1 MRHPH
6 LVTLTATT
14 FVTWTGQRI
23 TAVALPLV
31 ALDQTGDAWTTG
43 LVGGFAGLPL
53 LTSAWWGRRLR
64 PHLTS
69 GRALAV
75 LLVVQALGLALVPV
89 AAATVG
95 VGAVVLCASGLV
107 TGAASALL
115 APAQRALTADLAEL
129 PGIPPGVGPK
139 ALAWQDLAHRV
150 SMIFAPALGAWLLVV
165 WGTEPLLWCEAAAVA
180 LAAAVML
187 TVPAARTAGAV
198 QDDVVLDDVVFDDVV
213 LDDGGWDD
221 GGQADAGRADAGR
234 ADVGRADVGR
244 ADAGRADA
252 GRADVGRADAGRAD
266 VAPVD
271 VAPAGEAA
279 GTEGGAG
286 VGDGRAAGS
295 DDGSSVRALL
305 RAHPDLAV
313 GLGLAGV
320 GGVTWFG
327 FTLGLALLGAEL
339 GRPGELIAAGM
350 AGYGAAT
357 VGASF
362 VAPLVVDRVPRIPA
376 IVISW
381 VVFGLAYLA
390 LPVAAPDL
398 VAVGLVSAVGGI
410 TMPFGIAALN
420 ALIVDRTTGAERR
433 TAFTA
438 ETVLHAGGASAG
450 LLAGG
455 ALIGAF
461 GAGPVLV
468 VTGLMQVVAALGAV
482 VWLRIRRDTAD
493 PDRDRPASPVRQPG

>member
-64 PHLTS
+64 SRLTS
-69 GRALAV
+69 GRSLALV
-75 LLVVQALGLALVPV
+75 LAIQVLGLVLVPV

-95 VGAVVLCASGLV
+95 VGAVVLCAAGLV
-107 TGAASALL
+107 TGATAAML

-129 PGIPPGVGPK
+129 PGNAPGVGAR
-139 ALAWQDLAHRV
+139 ALAWQDLAHRS
-150 SMIFAPALGAWLLVV
+150 SMIFAPALGAWLLVT
-165 WGTEPLLWCEAAAVA
+165 WGAEPLLWCEAAAVA
-180 LAAAVML
+180 LSAAAML
-187 TVPAARTAGAV
+187 TVPAASTSAAAEPDETV
-198 QDDVVLDDVVFDDVV
+198 P
-213 LDDGGWDD
+213 
-221 GGQADAGRADAGR
+221 AEP
-234 ADVGRADVGR
+234 
-244 ADAGRADA
+244 
-252 GRADVGRADAGRAD
+252 
-266 VAPVD
+266 AP
-271 VAPAGEAA
+271 
-279 GTEGGAG
+279 
-286 VGDGRAAGS
+286 
-295 DDGSSVRALL
+295 SVRAVL

-313 GLGLAGV
+313 GIGLAGI
-320 GGVTWFG
+320 GGITWFA

-339 GRPGELIAAGM
+339 DRPGELIAAGM

-357 VGASF
+357 VGVSF
-362 VAPLVVDRVPRIPA
+362 VVPLVVHRVPRIPA
-376 IVISW
+376 ILVSW
-381 VVFGLAYLA
+381 VMLGVAYLA
-390 LPVAAPDL
+390 LPLAAPNL
-398 VAVGLVSAVGGI
+398 LAVGLVSAVGGL

-438 ETVLHAGGASAG
+438 ETVLHNGGASAG
-450 LLAGG
+450 LLVGG

-461 GAGPVLV
+461 GAGPILV
-468 VTGLMQVVAALGAV
+468 VTGLIQVIAAVAAALWLKSAGSGV
-482 VWLRIRRDTAD
+482 VGSWHRDRSSAGPISMPTAD
-493 PDRDRPASPVRQPG
+493 R

>member
-1 MRHPH
+1 MQGGRLPARGSRPHDDGVRHPH

-64 PHLTS
+64 ARLTS

-75 LLVVQALGLALVPV
+75 LLAVQALGLALVPV

-95 VGAVVLCASGLV
+95 VGAVVLCATGLV
-107 TGAASALL
+107 TGATSALL

-129 PGIPPGVGPK
+129 PGIAPGVGPK

-165 WGTEPLLWCEAAAVA
+165 WGTEPLLWWEAAAVA
-180 LAAAVML
+180 LAAGAML
-187 TVPAARTAGAV
+187 TVPAVPGGEVRSAGPEEDSEQV
-198 QDDVVLDDVVFDDVV
+198 PSLRSVLR
-213 LDDGGWDD
+213 GN
-221 GGQADAGRADAGR
+221 
-234 ADVGRADVGR
+234 
-244 ADAGRADA
+244 
-252 GRADVGRADAGRAD
+252 
-266 VAPVD
+266 P
-271 VAPAGEAA
+271 E
-279 GTEGGAG
+279 
-286 VGDGRAAGS
+286 
-295 DDGSSVRALL
+295 
-305 RAHPDLAV
+305 LAV

-327 FTLGLALLGAEL
+327 FSLGLALLGAEL

-362 VAPLVVDRVPRIPA
+362 VAPLVVDRVPRVPA
-376 IVISW
+376 IVVSW
-381 VVFGLAYLA
+381 VMFGVAYLA
-390 LPVAAPDL
+390 LPAAAPDL
-398 VAVGLVSAVGGI
+398 LAVGLVSAVGGI

-420 ALIVDRTTGAERR
+420 ALIVDRTTGAGRR

-450 LLAGG
+450 LLVGG
-455 ALIGAF
+455 GLIGAF

-468 VTGLMQVVAALGAV
+468 VTGLLQVVAALAAV
-482 VWLRIRRDTAD
+482 AWLRVRRARRVRVSGGTLPPGSSPLPRRRAD
-493 PDRDRPASPVRQPG
+493 AAPSGR

>member
-139 ALAWQDLAHRV
+139 ALAWQDLAHRA

-198 QDDVVLDDVVFDDVV
+198 QDDVVQDDVV
-213 LDDGGWDD
+213 LDDG
-221 GGQADAGRADAGR
+221 
-234 ADVGRADVGR
+234 GR

-252 GRADVGRADAGRAD
+252 GRA
-266 VAPVD
+266 D

-286 VGDGRAAGS
+286 VGDGRTAGS

-350 AGYGAAT
+350 AGYGTAT

-398 VAVGLVSAVGGI
+398 AAVGLVSAVGGI

-482 VWLRIRRDTAD
+482 VWLRTRRDTAD
-493 PDRDRPASPVRQPG
+493 PDRNRPASPVRQPS

>member
-14 FVTWTGQRI
+14 FVTWTGQRV

-64 PHLTS
+64 SRLTS
-69 GRALAV
+69 GRALAA
-75 LLVVQALGLALVPV
+75 LLAVQVVGLVLVPA

-107 TGAASALL
+107 TGATSAML

-129 PGIPPGVGPK
+129 PGNGPDVGAR
-139 ALAWQDLAHRV
+139 ALAWQDLAHRS
-150 SMIFAPALGAWLLVV
+150 SMIFAPALGAWLLVA
-165 WGTEPLLWCEAAAVA
+165 WGAVPLLWCEAAAVA
-180 LAAAVML
+180 LSAAAML
-187 TVPAARTAGAV
+187 TVPAASRVGPVSAV
-198 QDDVVLDDVVFDDVV
+198 
-213 LDDGGWDD
+213 G
-221 GGQADAGRADAGR
+221 
-234 ADVGRADVGR
+234 
-244 ADAGRADA
+244 
-252 GRADVGRADAGRAD
+252 
-266 VAPVD
+266 
-271 VAPAGEAA
+271 PASAVEAA
-279 GTEGGAG
+279 SAVELVETSPGLDKRDQR
-286 VGDGRAAGS
+286 DGLEPAP
-295 DDGSSVRALL
+295 SVRAVL
-305 RAHPDLAV
+305 RAYPDLAV
-313 GLGLAGV
+313 GVLLAGV
-320 GGVTWFG
+320 GGITWFA

-339 GRPGELIAAGM
+339 DRPGELIAAGM

-357 VGASF
+357 VGVSF
-362 VAPLVVDRVPRIPA
+362 VVPLVVHRVPRMPA
-376 IVISW
+376 IVVSW
-381 VVFGLAYLA
+381 VMLGLAYLA

-398 VAVGLVSAVGGI
+398 LAVALVSAVGGL

-438 ETVLHAGGASAG
+438 ETVLHNGGASAG
-450 LLAGG
+450 LLVGG

-468 VTGLMQVVAALGAV
+468 IAGMMQVVAAIAAV
-482 VWLRIRRDTAD
+482 LWLRARRHGNESSNGLTSVHDD
-493 PDRDRPASPVRQPG
+493 GPARAPTR

>member
-1 MRHPH
+1 VRHPH
-6 LVTLTATT
+6 LLTLTVTT

-64 PHLTS
+64 SRLTS

-75 LLVVQALGLALVPV
+75 VLGVQVLGLVLVP
-89 AAATVG
+89 AAATTVG

-107 TGAASALL
+107 TGATSAML

-129 PGIPPGVGPK
+129 PGNAPGVGAK
-139 ALAWQDLAHRV
+139 ALAWQDLAHRS
-150 SMIFAPALGAWLLVV
+150 SMIFAPALGAWLLVA
-165 WGTEPLLWCEAAAVA
+165 WGAEPLLWCEAAAVA
-180 LAAAVML
+180 VSAGAML
-187 TVPAARTAGAV
+187 TVPAVSRVEPAS
-198 QDDVVLDDVVFDDVV
+198 VVELEP
-213 LDDGGWDD
+213 
-221 GGQADAGRADAGR
+221 
-234 ADVGRADVGR
+234 
-244 ADAGRADA
+244 
-252 GRADVGRADAGRAD
+252 
-266 VAPVD
+266 AP
-271 VAPAGEAA
+271 
-279 GTEGGAG
+279 
-286 VGDGRAAGS
+286 
-295 DDGSSVRALL
+295 SVRAVL

-313 GLGLAGV
+313 GVLLAGV
-320 GGVTWFG
+320 GGITWFA

-339 GRPGELIAAGM
+339 DRPGELIAAGM

-357 VGASF
+357 VGVSF
-362 VAPLVVDRVPRIPA
+362 VVPLVVHRVPRIPA
-376 IVISW
+376 IVVSW
-381 VVFGLAYLA
+381 VMLGVAYLA

-398 VAVGLVSAVGGI
+398 LEVALVSAVGGM

-420 ALIVDRTTGAERR
+420 TLIVDRTTGAERR

-438 ETVLHAGGASAG
+438 ETVLHNGGASAG
-450 LLAGG
+450 LLVGG

-468 VTGLMQVVAALGAV
+468 VTGLMQVVAAVLAA
-482 VWLRIRRDTAD
+482 VWLRARRAPT
-493 PDRDRPASPVRQPG
+493 PVRRTGHSRDLYV